1 MLRIFRLYPL
11 VLSVMLVL
19 LLARCAR
26 NQTTASPTTPVAVPT
41 FTPTPAQGGV
51 AILQPANPLAP
62 SQGLPSTAD
71 EAPGVQ
77 AGNEP
82 PSVEAAAAID
92 APANDEAESPFPLTP
107 TAVPAPTLPVSDRL
121 AQGKTLHRYGDY
133 TASRSEFAAVLN
145 TPGGDDSTRLEAR
158 YELAR
163 SYLAEGA
170 YGEALATLDQ
180 LDQEIA
186 AATADP
192 ANFAAKDTFLR
203 AEALMGQQ
211 QYGQAVALYWQFLE
225 SYPWMAEV
233 VQARIAAA
241 YRAAGDPTSAT
252 AAYRRA
258 ADATTETLARLRL
271 LEEMAATHS
280 AAGNYGEAVVV
291 YDEILSSAQNAPY
304 RAQMHYQAGQALASA
319 GDLPGATER
328 WLAATREAPEN
339 RSAYAALIELVN
351 RNIPFDLYLRGY
363 IDLKAAA
370 YLPAINAYQAYLA
383 SVDATD
389 SRYALAL
396 HGLGQSYLGAQ
407 NYAEALPLF
416 DRVIVEFPACDC
428 FGEAWLD
435 KAAAQSGLG
444 DSVGARRTYRTFAG
458 EYPANALAAE
468 ALWRSGLQALREGNQ
483 IEAATDFLTLAD
495 AFPASERAPLGLYT
509 VALGAVQAGLHS
521 QAVDLLSRLQR
532 DYPEYRWAAV
542 GYWLGRA
549 YQARGE
555 SAQAQAQWR
564 TLVETAPDIYYGIL
578 AAYALRQ
585 QPLTGGSMMTT
596 MKTIA
601 GPATRLEGDDGS
613 QAFAERW
620 LNDWLQLSESS
631 LSALPVEIAQ
641 DQDLRMARLL
651 LELDQRGDALAL
663 FERVYTRNRDTPH
676 ALYALSLEFE
686 RLGVYRLSILSMAR
700 LLEFSP
706 AQLVEDAP
714 IFLQQRSYPRHF
726 RTLID
731 REAAGHNLNPLLF
744 YSLIRQESL
753 FEEGARSS
761 AAAQGLAQI
770 IPDTGQWIAER
781 LGHPDYTN
789 DIIYRPHINLWFGAY
804 YLDWARGYLDGN
816 LVSALV
822 GYNAGPGNSAAWRR
836 TSGADDTLF
845 VEVLTFNEPR
855 LYIQL
860 IASHLYHYTRLY
872 G

>member
-1 MLRIFRLYPL
+1 MVRILRLYPL
-11 VLSVMLVL
+11 LLCVIVALLS
-19 LLARCAR
+19 ARCVR
-26 NQTTASPTTPVAVPT
+26 SQTGAPPAAPISVPT
-41 FTPTPAQGGV
+41 FTPTPAIEGI
-51 AILQPANPLAP
+51 AILQPANPIAP
-62 SQGLPSTAD
+62 SQELPSAPG
-71 EAPGVQ
+71 EAPVAQ
-77 AGNEP
+77 AGSDPPVVEP
-82 PSVEAAAAID
+82 AAVVVTPTSGELEATSP
-92 APANDEAESPFPLTP
+92 PAP
-107 TAVPAPTLPVSDRL
+107 TAVPTPTVPAGDRL

-133 TASRSEFAAVLN
+133 SAARSEYAAVLN
-145 TPGGDDSTRLEAR
+145 TPALDDRTRLEAR

-163 SYLAEGA
+163 SYLAEEA

-186 AATADP
+186 AAGADP

-211 QYGQAVALYWQFLE
+211 QYGPAVAAYWQFLE
-225 SYPWMAEV
+225 SYPWMAEI

-241 YRAAGDPTSAT
+241 YRAAGDAASAA

-258 ADATTETLARLRL
+258 ADAATETLARLRL
-271 LEEMAATHS
+271 LEEMAATYS
-280 AAGNYGEAVVV
+280 AAGNYSEAVAA
-291 YDEILSSAQNAPY
+291 YDEILSIAESAPY
-304 RAQMHYQAGQALASA
+304 RSQMHYQAGQALASA

-328 WLAATREAPEN
+328 WLAATNEAPES

-363 IDLKAAA
+363 IDLKAGA
-370 YLPAINAYQAYLA
+370 YLPAINAYQAYLE

-407 NYAEALPLF
+407 DYAAALPFF
-416 DRVIVEFPACDC
+416 DRVLGEFPACDC
-428 FGEAWLD
+428 FGQAWLD

-458 EYPANALAAE
+458 EYPAHALAPE

-495 AFPASERAPLGLYT
+495 GFPASERAPLGLYT
-509 VALGAVQAGLHS
+509 VALGAVQNGLHS
-521 QAVDLLSRLQR
+521 QAVDLYVRLQR
-532 DYPEYRWAAV
+532 DYPQYRWDAV
-542 GYWLGRA
+542 AYWLGRA

-555 SAQAQAQWR
+555 TAQAQAQWR

-585 QPLTGGSMMTT
+585 QPLSGGNMMTA

-601 GPATRLEGDDGS
+601 GPATRLQGDDGS

-620 LNDWLQLSESS
+620 LNDWLQLADDN
-631 LSALPVEIAQ
+631 LAALPADIAQ
-641 DQDLRMARLL
+641 DPDLRMARLL

-663 FERVYTRNRDTPH
+663 FERVYTRNRDTPR

-686 RLGVYRLSILSMAR
+686 RLGVYRLSILAMAR

-706 AQLVEDAP
+706 AKLVEDAP

-726 RTLID
+726 RPLID
-731 REAAGHNLNPLLF
+731 REATGHNLNPLLF

-770 IPDTGQWIAER
+770 IPDTGQWIADR
-781 LGHPDYTN
+781 LGHSDYMN

-804 YLDWARGYLDGN
+804 YLDWARSYLDGN

-822 GYNAGPGNSAAWRR
+822 GYNAGPGNAAAWRR
-836 TSGADDTLF
+836 TSGPDDTLF
-845 VEVLTFNEPR
+845 VEALTINEPR

-860 IASHLYHYTRLY
+860 IAAHLYHYTRLY